1 MINAD
6 EFRAV
11 MRTWA
16 ASVSVLTSSYNGD
29 AHGMT
34 VTSFTSISAEPPLV
48 SVSLA
53 KSTRTLERII
63 KSGIFGVTILS
74 TDQQWIAE
82 RFAGKDVGLLNR
94 FDNIDTFSLRSEAPL
109 IKNGLAFFDCSLV
122 HQYEMD
128 KSILLIAQVVAVKN
142 GRSAEPLIYTDRKY
156 GTVDIR

>member
-1 MINAD
+1 MISAD

-11 MRTWA
+11 MRIWA

-34 VTSFTSISAEPPLV
+34 VTSFTSISAAPPLV

-53 KSTRTLERII
+53 KSTRTLDRII

-82 RFAGKDVGLLNR
+82 RFAGQDVGLLNR
-94 FDNIDTFSLRSEAPL
+94 FDNVDTFTLRSEAPL
-109 IKNGLAFFDCSLV
+109 IKNGLAFFDCSVV

-128 KSILLIAQVVAVKN
+128 QSILLIAQVDAAKH
-142 GRSAEPLIYTDRKY
+142 GEIAEPLIYTDRKY